1 MERKEAVTTL
11 KRQMLYASAPNECLQ
26 IFRDHL
32 DEVERVLPIDS
43 WLYMGI
49 IRLT

>member
-1 MERKEAVTTL
+1 ML

-43 WLYMGI
+43 WFY
-49 IRLT
+49 IRARSIASAGAS